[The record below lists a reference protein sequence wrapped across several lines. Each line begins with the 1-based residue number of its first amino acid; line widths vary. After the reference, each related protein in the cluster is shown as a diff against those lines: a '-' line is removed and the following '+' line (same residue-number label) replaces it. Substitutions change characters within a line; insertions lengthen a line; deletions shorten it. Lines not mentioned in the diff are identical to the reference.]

1 MNQSRILIDRRS
13 LILPILK
20 ARLRKPLRGG
30 FGWGDDLG
38 AIIGSGLYCKVWID
52 AMDATQLAIDLDLE
66 THKGALFT
74 NAITNDF
81 TNDTA
86 YAAAPYNAN
95 ETSGAGWAAGG
106 VVLTTTVYTE
116 AVAGKAVFDAADV
129 SNANSTLA
137 AAEYYLLYADAL
149 ADQAIVGVDF
159 TAPVSCTAGLFE
171 ILWTAPAAG
180 GIFNIDLT
188 P

>member
-1 MNQSRILIDRRS
+1 MNQSRILLDRRA

-20 ARLRKPLRGG
+20 ARMRRPLP
-30 FGWGDDLG
+30 FGWRDDLG
-38 AIIGSGLYCKVWID
+38 AIIGSGLYCVTWID

-66 THKGALFT
+66 THKGALFS
-74 NAITNDF
+74 NAITNNF
-81 TNDTA
+81 TSDTA
-86 YAAAPYNAN
+86 YGVAPYDAN
-95 ETSGAGWAAGG
+95 EISGADWVAGG
-106 VVLTTTVYTE
+106 IALTTTVYTE
-116 AVAGKAVFDAADV
+116 AVAGKAVFDGADV
-129 SNANSTLA
+129 SKANSTLA

-149 ADQAIVGVDF
+149 GGNNAIVGVDF